1 MEESIL
7 LRNDSVWNEKVK
19 EIVVEKTGFVKT

>member
-19 EIVVEKTGFVKT
+19 EIVDEKTGFFKT